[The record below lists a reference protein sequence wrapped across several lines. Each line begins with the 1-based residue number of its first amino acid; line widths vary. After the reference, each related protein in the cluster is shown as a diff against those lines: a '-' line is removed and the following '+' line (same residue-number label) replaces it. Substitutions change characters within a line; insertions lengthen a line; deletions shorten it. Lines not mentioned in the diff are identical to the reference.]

1 LKKDDNQALA
11 VRSLNEAATHRGA
24 DQPVVLPEEK
34 ATDELKVPQAK
45 PPSPKPEG
53 EVTVAPNLSDLVTG
67 KLETPAAAEAARRGH
82 ELNAVI
88 HRVLIVGLAI
98 STALI
103 LAGLT
108 LDLVRHR
115 QVPTDAPTFAE
126 VFRRVAQF
134 RASGFLMLGLLVL
147 IATPIL
153 RVIGSTLAFLYE
165 RDWRYALITF
175 VVLLVVTL
183 SLLLGRG

>member
-1 LKKDDNQALA
+1 LKEENNQTLA
-11 VRSLNEAATHRGA
+11 VLDKAETHHA
-24 DQPVVLPEEK
+24 PEEPVVLPEPK
-34 ATDELKVPQAK
+34 ATGELKVPQAK
-45 PPSPKPEG
+45 PPSPKAEG
-53 EVTVAPNLSDLVTG
+53 EVTIAPNLSDLVTG
-67 KLETPAAAEAARRGH
+67 KLETPGAAEAARRGH
-82 ELNAVI
+82 ELNAVV
-88 HRVLIVGLAI
+88 HRVLIVGLAT

-103 LAGLT
+103 LTGLT
-108 LDLVRHR
+108 LDLAQHR
-115 QVPTDAPTFAE
+115 QVPTDAPTFSE
-126 VFRRVAQF
+126 VFRRIAQL

>member
-1 LKKDDNQALA
+1 
-11 VRSLNEAATHRGA
+11 
-24 DQPVVLPEEK
+24 VV
-34 ATDELKVPQAK
+34 
-45 PPSPKPEG
+45 
-53 EVTVAPNLSDLVTG
+53 
-67 KLETPAAAEAARRGH
+67 
-82 ELNAVI
+82 
-88 HRVLIVGLAI
+88 HRVLIVGLAT

-103 LAGLT
+103 LTGLT
-108 LDLVRHR
+108 LDLAQHR
-115 QVPTDAPTFAE
+115 QVPTDAPTFSE
-126 VFRRVAQF
+126 VFRRIAQL